1 MVHTQLSYME
11 LTVGGIIYAMC
22 GSLSSVIVSS
32 AEGGLEL
39 GIVKHVPPCWD
50 VELNWLT
57 SAQ

>member
-1 MVHTQLSYME
+1 MVQTELSYMQ
-11 LTVGGIIYAMC
+11 LTVGGIIYMIC

-32 AEGGLEL
+32 AEGGLES